1 MVLVALMAAS
11 GLAGCATT
19 SWVDVR
25 KQPRN
30 VLATQL
36 TMATSD
42 GSRITAPHDAV
53 AAALRSGRRLEGDP
67 LALLVDLRE
76 IFNREPTAD
85 KLYSLAELAYRF
97 GQKAELT
104 HPQKSLELYG
114 SAMLHSYLYLFDD
127 RFAHLRNPYDP
138 EFRGACDLY
147 NGALES
153 ALRNIKRAGQLKPGT
168 TQVINAADHTI
179 AFDHRAA
186 RRRLACRGRSI
197 VLNSSRITSSK
208 G

>member
-1 MVLVALMAAS
+1 MHLQRFRPGRLVDFVAPRLRLITFVALLVAS
-11 GLAGCATT
+11 CLAGCAST

-42 GSRITAPHDAV
+42 PSHLSARTMLL
-53 AAALRSGRRLEGDP
+53 LRRYDLVSELEGDP
-67 LALLVDLRE
+67 LTLLKQLRE

-85 KLYSLAELAYRF
+85 KLYSLAELAYWS

-104 HPQKSLELYG
+104 HPQKALDLYG
-114 SAMLHSYLYLFDD
+114 SAVLHSYLYLFDD
-127 RFAHLRNPYDP
+127 RFAYLRNPYDP

-153 ALRNIKRAGQLKPGT
+153 ALRNIKRAGQLRPARLKWSTRP
-168 TQVINAADHTI
+168 TI
-179 AFDHRAA
+179 RF
-186 RRRLACRGRSI
+186 
-197 VLNSSRITSSK
+197 T
-208 G
+208 

>member
-1 MVLVALMAAS
+1 MAAG
-11 GLAGCATT
+11 GLAGCAATT
-19 SWVDVR
+19 WVDVR

-42 GSRITAPHDAV
+42 GSRITARTMLL
-53 AAALRSGRRLEGDP
+53 LRRYDLADKLEGDP

-85 KLYSLAELAYRF
+85 KLYSLAELAYHF

-114 SAMLHSYLYLFDD
+114 S
-127 RFAHLRNPYDP
+127 RDP
-138 EFRGACDLY
+138 
-147 NGALES
+147 ALVHV
-153 ALRNIKRAGQLKPGT
+153 P
-168 TQVINAADHTI
+168 V
-179 AFDHRAA
+179 
-186 RRRLACRGRSI
+186 
-197 VLNSSRITSSK
+197 
-208 G
+208 